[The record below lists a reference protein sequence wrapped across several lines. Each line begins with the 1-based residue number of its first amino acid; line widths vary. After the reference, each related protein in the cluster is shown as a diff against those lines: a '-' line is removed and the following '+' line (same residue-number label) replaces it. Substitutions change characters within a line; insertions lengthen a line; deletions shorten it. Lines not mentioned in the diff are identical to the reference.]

1 MIASTST
8 STNVVPHP
16 LRFLSKPTSHS
27 TTRFLSLTLHSRGI
41 AVALSSSSRTTPLKP
56 TCHFNS
62 KDGSFE
68 LHEDEDERDVHC
80 EVQVI
85 SWRER
90 KVNAQITVDADTESV
105 WNALTDYEHLADFIP
120 NLVWSGRI
128 PCPYP
133 GRIWLE
139 QRGFQRAMYWHIEAR
154 VVLDLR
160 EVINSAWDR
169 ELHFSMV
176 DGDFKKFDGKWS
188 VKSGTRSSTAILS
201 YEVDVIPRF
210 NFPAIFLER
219 IIRSD
224 LPVNLRALA
233 YRAERNFV
241 GYQKLPVSENH
252 LRKTYAAING
262 SSVKKINGASSES
275 FKKINGALCG
285 SDKLPPAENKKEIA
299 TSVSG
304 SMLTSSS
311 EVRSNWGV
319 FGKVCRLDRP
329 RMVDEVHL
337 RRFDGLLENGGVHRC
352 VVASITVKAPVREVW
367 NILTAYETLPEI
379 VPNLAISKV
388 VSRDNSKVRIL
399 QEGCKGLLY
408 MVLHA
413 RVVLDLCE
421 YLEQEISFEQVEGD
435 FDSFR
440 GKWIFEQLGN
450 HHTLLKYSVE
460 SKMRKDTFLSE
471 AIMEEV
477 IYEDLPS
484 NLSAIRDY
492 IENMNASKS
501 SEVCEQNTN
510 SGQQIVSSGSQKDD
524 NSGSTEEVPHCDVR
538 CSSQQRSKVPGLQ
551 RNIKVLESELLKF
564 IAEHGQ
570 EGFMPM
576 RKQLR
581 LHGRVDIEKA
591 ITRMGG
597 FRKIATILNLSLA
610 YKHRKPKGYW
620 DNLENLQEEISRFQ
634 RSWGIDPSFM
644 PSRKSFERAGRYD
657 IARALEKW
665 GGLHEVSRLL
675 SLKVRQRSRQDN
687 LAKDKRSDHTDSE
700 MKTPLVRSIHRFV
713 QLKSCNPSF
722 KLAISSSGILKILI
736 MATTACFI
744 IVSRN
749 DIPIYEAEVGVA
761 AKREDAAQ
769 LHQFILHAA
778 LDIVQDLAWTTSAMY
793 LKSVDRFNELVVSVY
808 VTAVHTR
815 LMLLHDSRND
825 DGIKSFFQEVHEL
838 YIKTLLNPLYL
849 PGSRITSSHFDT
861 KVRALARKYL

>member
-1 MIASTST
+1 MIASTSSIAT
-8 STNVVPHP
+8 HP
-16 LRFLSKPTSHS
+16 FCFLSKPATH
-27 TTRFLSLTLHSRGI
+27 TTVGFLSLTLNSRGI
-41 AVALSSSSRTTPLKP
+41 AVALSSSSARTTQKI
-56 TCHFNS
+56 TCNFNA
-62 KDGSFE
+62 KDGSFQQQE
-68 LHEDEDERDVHC
+68 EEGDREVLC
-80 EVQVI
+80 EVQVV

-90 KVNAQITVDADTESV
+90 RVNAQITVDADTESV
-105 WNALTDYEHLADFIP
+105 WDALTDYERLADFIP

-160 EVINSAWDR
+160 EVINSEWDR

-201 YEVDVIPRF
+201 YEVNVIPRL

-233 YRAERNFV
+233 YRAEKNFV
-241 GYQKLPVSENH
+241 GYQKLSVSENQLH
-252 LRKTYAAING
+252 KTYMAING
-262 SSVKKINGASSES
+262 SSVKKINGSLCES
-275 FKKINGALCG
+275 VENINGSLCQ

-299 TSVSG
+299 SSVS
-304 SMLTSSS
+304 SSILTSSS
-311 EVRSNWGV
+311 KVRSNWGV
-319 FGKVCRLDRP
+319 FGKFCRLDRP

-337 RRFDGLLENGGVHRC
+337 RRFDGLMENGGVHRC

-388 VSRDNSKVRIL
+388 VSRDNNKVRVL

-413 RVVLDLCE
+413 RVVLELCE

-492 IENMNASKS
+492 IENRNALKS
-501 SEVCEQNTN
+501 AEFCEQNTN
-510 SGQQIVSSGSQKDD
+510 SGQQIVSSSFQNDDSPGSA
-524 NSGSTEEVPHCDVR
+524 EEVPNCDQ
-538 CSSQQRSKVPGLQ
+538 CSSQQRPKVPGLQ
-551 RNIKVLESELLKF
+551 RNIEVLKSELLQF

-581 LHGRVDIEKA
+581 LNGRVDIEKA

-597 FRKIATILNLSLA
+597 FRKVATVLNLSLA

-675 SLKVRQRSRQDN
+675 SLKVRQRNRHEN
-687 LAKDKRSDHTDSE
+687 LVKDTKSDHADGE
-700 MKTPLVRSIHRFV
+700 MKTPCISQDTQKWLTK
-713 QLKSCNPSF
+713 LK
-722 KLAISSSGILKILI
+722 
-736 MATTACFI
+736 
-744 IVSRN
+744 
-749 DIPIYEAEVGVA
+749 
-761 AKREDAAQ
+761 Q
-769 LHQFILHAA
+769 
-778 LDIVQDLAWTTSAMY
+778 LDINW
-793 LKSVDRFNELVVSVY
+793 FE
-808 VTAVHTR
+808 
-815 LMLLHDSRND
+815 
-825 DGIKSFFQEVHEL
+825 
-838 YIKTLLNPLYL
+838 
-849 PGSRITSSHFDT
+849 
-861 KVRALARKYL
+861 

>member
-8 STNVVPHP
+8 NVGPHP
-16 LRFLSKPTSHS
+16 LRFLSKPTTHS
-27 TTRFLSLTLHSRGI
+27 STRFLSLRLHSRGS
-41 AVALSSSSRTTPLKP
+41 AVALSSSTRTTPLKP
-56 TCHFNS
+56 TCHFNG

-68 LHEDEDERDVHC
+68 QHEEEGEREVHC

-90 KVNAQITVDADTESV
+90 RVNAQITVDADTESV

-154 VVLDLR
+154 VVLDLQ
-160 EVINSAWDR
+160 EVVNSAWDR

-201 YEVDVIPRF
+201 YEVNVIPRF

-233 YRAERNFV
+233 YRAERNFM

-252 LRKTYAAING
+252 LHKTYVAING
-262 SSVKKINGASSES
+262 SSVKKINGALSE
-275 FKKINGALCG
+275 K
-285 SDKLPPAENKKEIA
+285 NKKEIA

-352 VVASITVKAPVREVW
+352 VVASITVKAPVCEVW
-367 NILTAYETLPEI
+367 NILTAYETLPKI

-388 VSRDNSKVRIL
+388 VSRDNNKVRIL

-501 SEVCEQNTN
+501 SEVCEQNMN
-510 SGQQIVSSGSQKDD
+510 SGQQILSSGYLKDD
-524 NSGSTEEVPHCDVR
+524 NSGSAEEVPNCDVQ

-634 RSWGIDPSFM
+634 RGWGIDPSFM

-687 LAKDKRSDHTDSE
+687 LAKDKRSGDHTDSE
-700 MKTPLVRSIHRFV
+700 MKTPCISQDTQKWLTKLKHLDINWFDTFNPPLCSTQILNRSRF
-713 QLKSCNPSF
+713 LLLEF
-722 KLAISSSGILKILI
+722 
-736 MATTACFI
+736 
-744 IVSRN
+744 SRN

-761 AKREDAAQ
+761 AKREDSAQ

-808 VTAVHTR
+808 
-815 LMLLHDSRND
+815 
-825 DGIKSFFQEVHEL
+825 
-838 YIKTLLNPLYL
+838 TLLNPLYL

>member
-1 MIASTST
+1 MNMIASTST

-252 LRKTYAAING
+252 LHKTYAAING
-262 SSVKKINGASSES
+262 SSVKKINGASSE
-275 FKKINGALCG
+275 K
-285 SDKLPPAENKKEIA
+285 NKKEIA

-687 LAKDKRSDHTDSE
+687 LAKDKRSDHTDI
-700 MKTPLVRSIHRFV
+700 VRSIHRFV
-713 QLKSCNPSF
+713 QLKSCNRSF
-722 KLAISSSGILKILI
+722 KLAISSSGIL
-736 MATTACFI
+736 
-744 IVSRN
+744 
-749 DIPIYEAEVGVA
+749 
-761 AKREDAAQ
+761 KREDAAQ

-793 LKSVDRFNELVVSVY
+793 LKSVDRFNELV
-808 VTAVHTR
+808 
-815 LMLLHDSRND
+815 
-825 DGIKSFFQEVHEL
+825 
-838 YIKTLLNPLYL
+838 TLLNPLYL